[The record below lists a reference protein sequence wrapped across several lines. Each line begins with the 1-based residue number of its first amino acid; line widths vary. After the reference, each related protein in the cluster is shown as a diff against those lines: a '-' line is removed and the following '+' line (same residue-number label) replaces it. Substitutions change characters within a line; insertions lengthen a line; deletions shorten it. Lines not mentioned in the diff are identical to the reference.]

1 MRVEAFSNRR
11 QREMRSAVIVAA
23 VTLILYSTQDRL
35 PDVWS
40 KCFLIRDVNRSAVV
54 DSSMNH
60 AFCNVL
66 FLAESRGGAFL
77 HTST

>member
-23 VTLILYSTQDRL
+23 VTLILYSTRDRL
-35 PDVWS
+35 PDAWS
-40 KCFLIRDVNRSAVV
+40 KCLLIRDVNRSDVV
-54 DSSMNH
+54 VSSMNH
-60 AFCNVL
+60 ALCNVL
-66 FLAESRGGAFL
+66 FLAELRGGAFL